1 MYVHVR
7 ISMYVFGQSVAGK
20 QYCDTV
26 DELMAAEQR
35 TSHESVALSD
45 YQDIS
50 ITDQGGARFI
60 ILNRPH
66 KLNSLT
72 YQVLYMWM

>member
-1 MYVHVR
+1 M
-7 ISMYVFGQSVAGK
+7 FGQSVARK

-26 DELMAAEQR
+26 EELIAAEQR
-35 TSHESVALSD
+35 TSRESVVLSD

-50 ITDQGGARFI
+50 ITDQGGARI
-60 ILNRPH
+60 IFFNRPH

-72 YQVLYMWM
+72 YQVMYMWMYKNILSVQF